1 MYLFPFRSPTP
12 SPFPFPLSLPL
23 SHATAEH
30 QLRLI
35 SCNTRSLS
43 VQKACSLSPLPKHTH
58 LRPNALDV
66 QMVSVQ
72 QHSQVEGMAPHLTT
86 PHLTSRCI
94 RAPLPSSML
103 RQESGSGIWRAI
115 NYRVYPVQHK
125 RPSTRVLAQVSQH
138 VSTCLTLPL
147 TLPRPCSR
155 GACSRREK
163 EKMLRGKVKRKRGK
177 VHGPEG

>member
-1 MYLFPFRSPTP
+1 MYLFPFRSPTL

-23 SHATAEH
+23 SHATAEYRP
-30 QLRLI
+30 RLI

-115 NYRVYPVQHK
+115 NYRVSPVQHK
-125 RPSTRVLAQVSQH
+125 RPSTRVPAQEPQH

-147 TLPRPCSR
+147 TLPWPCSR
-155 GACSRREK
+155 GACSRGEK